1 MSVVIAAAGEVPGMD
16 LGGIIG
22 GGSSGVWMQVGEE
35 EERVMWVLLGSV
47 SVLTFVGGSDS

>member
-1 MSVVIAAAGEVPGMD
+1 VSVVIAAAGEVPGMD